1 MTGSPV
7 TGSPAT
13 QPAGTR
19 PPVLPGHLTRL
30 TILDLGLF
38 EVRGGERIIGIPAYL
53 LETDRGARILID
65 TGFPPAYATD
75 PGIADRDGLPRFGR
89 LLNFGPQQTAA
100 GALARL
106 GLAPRDIDLVIL
118 THGHIDHVGSL
129 PLFAHAPI
137 VLTKTERSDPKPR
150 YFGTSRPLDWP
161 DAAYTLIDTDTPV
174 CDGLT
179 LIPTPGHTPGHLSA
193 ILDLPE
199 TGRVILAADAINRAS
214 EPAEHFAD
222 AADPAAAQASAN
234 RLLALG
240 GPDTLL
246 IYGHEPAQWP
256 ALRKAPAFYS

>member
-1 MTGSPV
+1 MTL
-7 TGSPAT
+7 
-13 QPAGTR
+13 
-19 PPVLPGHLTRL
+19 PPRLPGRLTRL

-75 PGIADRDGLPRFGR
+75 PDRADRDGLPAFGR
-89 LLNFGPQQTAA
+89 LLNFGPDQTAT
-100 GALARL
+100 GALAAL
-106 GLAPRDIDLVIL
+106 GLAPADIDLLIL

-137 VLTKTERSDPKPR
+137 MLTKTERADPRPR
-150 YFGTSRPLDWP
+150 YFGKARPIDWP
-161 DAAYTLIDTDTPV
+161 DTTYTLIDTDTPV

-193 ILDLPE
+193 LLDLPE

-222 AADPAAAQASAN
+222 AEDPAAAQASAA

-240 GPDTLL
+240 GPEAFL
-246 IYGHEPAQWP
+246 IYGHEPTQWP
-256 ALRKAPAFYS
+256 QLRKAPAHYS

>member
-1 MTGSPV
+1 M
-7 TGSPAT
+7 
-13 QPAGTR
+13 R
-19 PPVLPGHLTRL
+19 PLPLLPGRLIRL

-53 LETDRGARILID
+53 LETDQGARILID

-75 PGIADRDGLPRFGR
+75 PAIADRDGLPSFGR
-89 LLNFGPQQTAA
+89 LLDFTPHQTAT
-100 GALARL
+100 GALSLLDLSPA
-106 GLAPRDIDLVIL
+106 DIDLLVL

-129 PLFAHAPI
+129 PLFTHAPI
-137 VLTKTERSDPKPR
+137 VLTATERADPKPR
-150 YFGTSRPLDWP
+150 YFGKARPMDWP
-161 DAAYTLIDTDTPV
+161 DAAYTLIDADTPV
-174 CDGLT
+174 CEGLT

-222 AADPAAAQASAN
+222 AADPIAAKASAN

-240 GPDTLL
+240 GPDALL
-246 IYGHEPAQWP
+246 IYGHDPMQWP
-256 ALRKAPAFYS
+256 LLRKAPAFYA